1 MIFGVSLRAST
12 EGQRLAAE
20 GLSGW
25 PMRGSRTRP
34 TVVWVAI
41 VLMLSGLLIV
51 AAASSADVRA
61 THHVAGKPRRRAP
74 RKHRSTP
81 PRRQPRSR
89 QLSAESA
96 VSVVE
101 TDPALSRYLT
111 PLPSL
116 AFSPVQPTGV
126 PVIDVNAQARYQQ
139 FAGLG
144 AAMTD
149 SSAWLI
155 YDQISPVARLALMQ
169 DLFGSAGIRLNFL
182 RVPMGASDF
191 TFSAQPYSYDDLP
204 PGQSDPS
211 LANFSIAH
219 DLSSIIPALR
229 QALAVNPGLEL
240 LANPWSPPAW
250 MKVND
255 SLDNPGGAGTLLP
268 SAYGPLAG
276 YFVKF
281 LEAYASYGVPIAAVT
296 PQNEPSSG
304 HGGTGYP
311 GLTLPEANEAQFIA
325 QNLAPALSA
334 AGLHT
339 KIYGN
344 DLSWSSSAYADALA
358 SGPAAGDLS
367 GISWHCYS
375 GAPTV
380 MSQLHQ
386 QDPGL
391 DQIVNE
397 CSPEIRSFGAPEF
410 LISSLRNWASVVTV
424 WNVALNPQGRP
435 KETPNGCPGCQ
446 GVVTI
451 NQGAHNFS
459 FGNEYYQL
467 GQVSSFVRPG
477 ATRIDSQ
484 NFVTYGVNGSNV
496 ATISPGLDDVAFLN
510 PDGSEV
516 LIAYNNSMAPIAF
529 AVQSNGSY
537 FTYTIP
543 AQAMT
548 TFAWP

>member
-1 MIFGVSLRAST
+1 MILGVSLRAST

-25 PMRGSRTRP
+25 PRRGSQTRP
-34 TVVWVAI
+34 LVVWVAI
-41 VLMLSGLLIV
+41 LLMLSGLLIV
-51 AAASSADVRA
+51 AAASSADARA
-61 THHVAGKPRRRAP
+61 THHLAGKPRRRAP

-81 PRRQPRSR
+81 ARRQPRSR

-96 VSVVE
+96 VSVVQ

-126 PVIDVNAQARYQQ
+126 PVIDVNARARYQQ

-169 DLFGSAGIRLNFL
+169 DLFGPAGIRLNFL

-191 TFSAQPYSYDDLP
+191 TVSAQPYSYDDLP

-219 DLSSIIPALR
+219 DLSYIIPALR

-304 HGGTGYP
+304 GGGTGYP

-325 QNLAPALSA
+325 QNLAPVLSA

-358 SGPAAGDLS
+358 SGPAAGDLA
-367 GISWHCYS
+367 GISWHCYF

-380 MSQLHQ
+380 MSQFHQ

-496 ATISPGLDDVAFLN
+496 ATISPGLDDVAFVN

-529 AVQSNGSY
+529 AVQSNGGY